1 MNVHKQCFLQEI
13 RNCRETGKSRC
24 MSYFPT
30 VPNYDLN
37 KKYKKVLTFVL
48 EFSKIISASEKHLK
62 REMQGWRNWQTRR
75 LQVPV
80 VAIS

>member
-1 MNVHKQCFLQEI
+1 
-13 RNCRETGKSRC
+13 

-48 EFSKIISASEKHLK
+48 EFSRILFASAKGTCEKK
-62 REMQGWRNWQTRR
+62 KCRDGGIGRR
-75 LQVPV
+75 AGFRCLW
-80 VAIS
+80 